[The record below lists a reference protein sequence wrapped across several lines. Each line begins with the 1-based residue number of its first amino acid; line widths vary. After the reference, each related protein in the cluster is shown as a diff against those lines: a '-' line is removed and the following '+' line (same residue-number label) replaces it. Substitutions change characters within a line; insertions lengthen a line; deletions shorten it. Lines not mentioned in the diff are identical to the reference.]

1 MIIEIRIQN
10 FSSAILELLN
20 KNYFVVRMGNIAETK
35 LNIKHRNFVDYPFSK
50 IKSDFRYF

>member
-1 MIIEIRIQN
+1 MIIEMIEFKN

-35 LNIKHRNFVDYPFSK
+35 LNIKP
-50 IKSDFRYF
+50 